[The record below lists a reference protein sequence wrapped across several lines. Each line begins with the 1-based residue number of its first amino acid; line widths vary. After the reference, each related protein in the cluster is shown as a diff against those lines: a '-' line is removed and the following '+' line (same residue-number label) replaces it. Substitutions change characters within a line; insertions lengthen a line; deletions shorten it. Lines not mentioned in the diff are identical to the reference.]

1 MRKLV
6 WILLLTSAAYGQAN
20 FEVASI
26 KLNDSGS
33 HNSSTNGS
41 KGELQVQNSTL
52 KNLIQGAYN
61 VREYS
66 FSGPDWLSG
75 VRFDVVAKYPPEP
88 EGLTRET
95 RQELRRQMMQNLLTE
110 RFHLTTHWESKMLSG
125 YALVLAKKGLKI
137 EGTESTGSTS
147 ISNNNGSLH
156 GTGMNMKQLANSLSG
171 VLGAPV
177 DDQTQIGVK
186 VFKIDLEWTAD
197 DNTVNNKPDAVSD
210 GKPTIF
216 TAVQEV
222 LGLRLEG
229 RKVPVQ
235 ILVVDKIDR
244 TPTEN

>member
-6 WILLLTSAAYGQAN
+6 WTLLLTSAAYGQAN

-26 KLNDSGS
+26 KPNDSGS
-33 HNSSTNGS
+33 NNSSTNGS

-52 KNLIQGAYN
+52 KNLIQNAFN

-75 VRFDVVAKYPPEP
+75 ARFDIVAKYPPEP
-88 EGLTRET
+88 EGLSREK
-95 RQELRRQMMQNLLTE
+95 RQELRRQMLQNLLTE

-125 YALVLAKKGLKI
+125 YALLPAKKGIKI
-137 EGTESTGSTS
+137 EGTESTGNTS
-147 ISNNNGSLH
+147 VSNNNGSLH
-156 GTGMNMKQLANSLSG
+156 GTGMNMKQLANSLGG
-171 VLGAPV
+171 VLRAPV
-177 DDQTQIGVK
+177 DDQTELGEK
-186 VFKIDLEWTAD
+186 VFKIDLEWSND
-197 DNTVNNKPDAVSD
+197 DIKPDKPDTVSD

-244 TPTEN
+244 APTEN